1 MNENMKRQINEDNI
15 Q

>member
-1 MNENMKRQINEDNI
+1 MNEIMKRQINEDNI